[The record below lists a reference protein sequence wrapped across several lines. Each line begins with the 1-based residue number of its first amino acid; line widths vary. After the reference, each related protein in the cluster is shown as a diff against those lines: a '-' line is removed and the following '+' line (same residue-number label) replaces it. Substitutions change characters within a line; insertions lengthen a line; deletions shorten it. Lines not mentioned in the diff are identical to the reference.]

1 VLGKIFGALIGYW
14 LGDFWGFLIGIYLG
28 HQVDKR
34 MTRVAGGYL
43 LRTVANYQAKT
54 QQIFFESTFSV
65 MGCLAKA
72 DGRVSEEEIAL
83 ARQVMQRMGLN
94 EDAQR
99 QAMQLFA
106 RGKQSDFDLDSVLQ
120 KLHQATRGRQNLIQM
135 FIEIQLGVGYADGML
150 NPTERDLLLKIC
162 SSLGFSVQAFER
174 LEAMIQ
180 AEIHHHKTGGRDQG
194 PSVEDA
200 YAILSIDETAT
211 DAEVKRAY
219 RSLTNQHHPDKLA
232 AKGLPPEM
240 MKLAQEK
247 THEIRTAYER
257 IRETRGFK

>member
-1 VLGKIFGALIGYW
+1 MLGKIFGALIGYW
-14 LGDFWGFLIGIYLG
+14 LGGFWGFLIGIYLG
-28 HQVDKR
+28 HQLDKR
-34 MTRVAGGYL
+34 MTRIAGGFL

-54 QQIFFESTFSV
+54 QQVFFECTFSV

-83 ARQVMQRMGLN
+83 ARQVMQRMGLPA
-94 EDAQR
+94 EAQR
-99 QAMQLFA
+99 QAMLLFA
-106 RGKQSDFDLDSVLQ
+106 QGKESDFDLDATLQ
-120 KLHQATRGRQNLIQM
+120 KLHQATRGRLHLIQM
-135 FIEIQLGVGYADGML
+135 FIEIQLGVGYADGTL
-150 NPTERDLLLKIC
+150 KTAERDLLLKIC
-162 SSLGFSVQAFER
+162 NSLGFPVDAFER

-180 AEIHHHKTGGRDQG
+180 AEIHHHKSGGNQG
-194 PSVEDA
+194 PSLEDA
-200 YAILSIDETAT
+200 YAILSIDESAT

-219 RSLTNQHHPDKLA
+219 RRLTSQHHPDKLA

>member
-1 VLGKIFGALIGYW
+1 MLGKIFAALIGYW
-14 LGDFWGFLIGIYLG
+14 LGGFWGFLVGLYLG
-28 HQVDKR
+28 HQFDKR

-54 QQIFFESTFSV
+54 QQVFFEATFSV

-83 ARQVMQRMGLN
+83 ARQVMQRMGLT
-94 EDAQR
+94 ETAQR

-106 RGKQSDFDLDSVLQ
+106 RGKQSDFDLESVLQ
-120 KLHQATRGRQNLIQM
+120 KLYQATRGRHNLIQM
-135 FIEIQLGVGYADGML
+135 FIEIQLGVGYADGTL
-150 NPTERDLLLKIC
+150 KTAERDLLLKIC
-162 SSLGFSVQAFER
+162 SSLGVSVQVFER
-174 LEAMIQ
+174 LESMIQ
-180 AEIHHHKTGGRDQG
+180 AEIHHHQGGRNQG
-194 PSVEDA
+194 PSLEDA
-200 YAILSIDETAT
+200 YGILNIDETAT

-219 RSLTNQHHPDKLA
+219 RQLTSQHHPDKLA

-240 MKLAQEK
+240 MKLADEK

-257 IRETRGFK
+257 IRQERGFK

>member
-1 VLGKIFGALIGYW
+1 MLGKIIGGLIGYW
-14 LGDFWGFLIGIYLG
+14 LGGFWGFLLGIYLG
-28 HQVDKR
+28 HQLDKR
-34 MTRVAGGYL
+34 MTRIAGGYL

-54 QQIFFESTFSV
+54 QQVFFEATFSV

-83 ARQVMQRMGLN
+83 ARQVMQRMGLSA
-94 EDAQR
+94 EVQR

-106 RGKQSDFDLDSVLQ
+106 QGKEPDFDLDAVLQ
-120 KLHQATRGRQNLIQM
+120 KLHQATRGRMNLIQM
-135 FIEIQLGVGYADGML
+135 FIEIQLGVGYADGTL
-150 NPTERDLLLKIC
+150 KTAERDLLLRIC
-162 SSLGFSVQAFER
+162 DRLGFPVEAFER

-180 AEIHHHKTGGRDQG
+180 AEIHHHKGGSQG
-194 PSVEDA
+194 PTLEDA
-200 YAILSIDETAT
+200 YAILSIEESAT

-219 RSLTNQHHPDKLA
+219 RRLTSQHHPDKLA

-247 THEIRTAYER
+247 THEIRTAYEK

>member
-1 VLGKIFGALIGYW
+1 MLGKIFGALIGFW
-14 LGDFWGFLIGIYLG
+14 LGGFFGFLIGIYLG
-28 HQVDKR
+28 HQIDKR
-34 MTRVAGGYL
+34 MTRVAGAYL

-54 QQIFFESTFSV
+54 QQVFFEATFSV

-83 ARQVMQRMGLN
+83 ARQVMQRMGLTA
-94 EDAQR
+94 EVQR
-99 QAMQLFA
+99 QAMELFNQ
-106 RGKQSDFDLDSVLQ
+106 GKQSDFDLDGTLQ
-120 KLHQATRGRQNLIQM
+120 KLHQATRGRHNLIQM
-135 FIEIQLGVGYADGML
+135 FIEIQLGVGFVDGTL
-150 NPTERDLLLKIC
+150 NVAERDLLLKIC
-162 SSLGFSVQAFER
+162 NSLGFPIAEFER

-180 AEIHHHKTGGRDQG
+180 AEIHHHKTGGTRG
-194 PSVEDA
+194 PSMEDA
-200 YAILSIDETAT
+200 YAILDIEESAT

-219 RSLTNQHHPDKLA
+219 RRLTSQHHPDKLA